1 MKISVVVPVYNAKKY
16 LAKCIDSVLK
26 QTYTDWE
33 LILIDDGS
41 TDGSADIVDR
51 AAASDRRIIAVHQKN
66 AGPGEA
72 RNCGIDVASGDY
84 VVFLDSDDYIAP
96 EYFALLEEKA
106 FNCDLVFIDV
116 LQVDPN
122 GRELAE
128 ERMSRYQEWDKDR
141 ILRSQMTGKIPWG
154 GVRKAVRMDILR
166 DNEIRY
172 TQHAVGEEALYSFR
186 ILYAASAIGF
196 IDEKPVYYYVNH
208 EASQSKRE
216 MDDPWG
222 PVAKNIED
230 FLEEHGVYHVYA
242 NTVNAFYFTAAVVSL
257 DRITRMYSGAERNAR
272 LKVCV
277 EQLQMSYNKEI
288 AIDYEN
294 MSTKAKIFVYFLKK
308 GVYFPVVFASLLKQ
322 ILQQKTT

>member
-1 MKISVVVPVYNAKKY
+1 MKISVVVPVYNAEKY

-51 AAASDRRIIAVHQKN
+51 AAAGDGRIIAVHQKN

-96 EYFALLEEKA
+96 EYFALLEKKA

-122 GRELAE
+122 GKELAE

-154 GVRKAVRMDILR
+154 GVRKAVSVELLR
-166 DNEIRY
+166 RNNIRY
-172 TQHAVGEEALYSFR
+172 TTYAVGEEALYSFR
-186 ILYAASAIGF
+186 VLHAATSVSF
-196 IDEKPVYYYVNH
+196 IREKPVYYYVNH
-208 EASQSKRE
+208 EGSQSKTLL
-216 MDDPWG
+216 DDPWG
-222 PVAKNIED
+222 PVASNMTT
-230 FLEEHGVYHVYA
+230 FLKDNKLYSEYA
-242 NTVNAFYFTAAVVSL
+242 DTANAFQFTAAVVSL
-257 DRITRMYSGAERNAR
+257 DRIARAYSGNERVQKAKQR
-272 LKVCV
+272 V
-277 EQLQMSYNKEI
+277 EQLLRSYDRSAGIDTGSMSF
-288 AIDYEN
+288 
-294 MSTKAKIFVYFLKK
+294 KAKIFVPFLKI
-308 GVYFPVVFASLLKQ
+308 GAVWPVLVRSDLRVG
-322 ILQQKTT
+322 IER